1 MLDRDVDGAVVLPA
15 PGKGAGVTTYIASGG
30 GRGLGQA
37 VSGIGDSIAAKL
49 QTTNTATDLA
59 PLPKKDPVG
68 SIEFY
73 AILFAGLGAALGATV
88 FGRILGTVDTSAKF
102 VERSVVLV
110 LYAGLLAGLITLWID
125 SALEAVTVGPWA
137 VFGVLWLTGVAIGG
151 AVTGVA
157 ALGGTI
163 AALVMTLALVI
174 LGNTSSGGPLGI
186 HVLNDFFQTLYYV
199 FPQGDALDLLRS
211 VQYFDGA
218 AVAAPIIRLGIWAV
232 AGILLTLTAML
243 IRNRR
248 EAAARPKGGLRR
260 EHGPRPAA
268 GPSDS
273 RLESAAVTP
282 TRHRSRDAVA
292 LNTTGVLDERAPS
305 TGTHPTHD
313 NQPSLP
319 RTIGGP
325 HHARQDRCPPAPAPA
340 PLLRGAGGGRRSRR
354 WGPAPGPVRQAG
366 CDRRVRA
373 VESVG
378 YERRDRAA
386 TGPRA
391 IGGWLMPEWSPR
403 SGDRDDGRG
412 GHRDRDALDQRT
424 RRPLR

>member
-1 MLDRDVDGAVVLPA
+1 MTHVTETAPRRGDVPQHPEFEAAVAGHSLGSEGPGSAHRYRNLVLGGIAILLLAMAMLTSYSSAFGNPTPNNVQLAVTGDADAIVALEQQGSLDLTVVASARQARAAVLDRDVDAAVVLPA
-15 PGKGAGVTTYIASGG
+15 PGKGGVTTYIASGG

-37 VSGIGDSIAAKL
+37 ISGIGDSIAAKL

-88 FGRILGTVDTSAKF
+88 FGRILGTVDTAAKF
-102 VERSVVLV
+102 VERSIVLV

-125 SALEAVTVGPWA
+125 SGLGAVTVGPWA

-163 AALVMTLALVI
+163 AALAMTLALVI

-186 HVLNDFFQTLYYV
+186 HVLNDFFQTLSYV

-218 AVAAPIIRLGIWAV
+218 AVAVPIIRLGIWAG

-243 IRNRR
+243 IRSRR
-248 EAAARPKGGLRR
+248 EAAAR
-260 EHGPRPAA
+260 
-268 GPSDS
+268 S
-273 RLESAAVTP
+273 
-282 TRHRSRDAVA
+282 
-292 LNTTGVLDERAPS
+292 
-305 TGTHPTHD
+305 
-313 NQPSLP
+313 
-319 RTIGGP
+319 
-325 HHARQDRCPPAPAPA
+325 
-340 PLLRGAGGGRRSRR
+340 GAGRGSSSV
-354 WGPAPGPVRQAG
+354 PSAPGT
-366 CDRRVRA
+366 
-373 VESVG
+373 ET
-378 YERRDRAA
+378 A
-386 TGPRA
+386 TVASGSALLP
-391 IGGWLMPEWSPR
+391 LTPSP
-403 SGDRDDGRG
+403 
-412 GHRDRDALDQRT
+412 
-424 RRPLR
+424 

>member
-1 MLDRDVDGAVVLPA
+1 MTHATETAPRRGDVPQHPEFEAAVAGGSLDSEGPGSAHRYRNLVLGGIAILLLAMAMLTSYSSAFGNPTPNNVHLAVTGDADAIVALEQQGSLDVTVVGSARQARSAVLDRDVDGAVVLPA

-49 QTTNTATDLA
+49 RTTNTATDLA

-88 FGRILGTVDTSAKF
+88 FGRILGTVDTAAKF
-102 VERSVVLV
+102 VERSIVLV

-125 SALEAVTVGPWA
+125 AALGAVTVGPWA
-137 VFGVLWLTGVAIGG
+137 VFGILWLTGVAIGG

-163 AALVMTLALVI
+163 AALAMTLALVI

-186 HVLNDFFQTLYYV
+186 HVLNDFFQTLYSV

-218 AVAAPIIRLGIWAV
+218 AVAAPIIRLSIWAV

-248 EAAARPKGGLRR
+248 EAAARSG
-260 EHGPRPAA
+260 A
-268 GPSDS
+268 GRGQASVPSAPGTETATVAS
-273 RLESAAVTP
+273 GSALLP
-282 TRHRSRDAVA
+282 
-292 LNTTGVLDERAPS
+292 LAPS
-305 TGTHPTHD
+305 P
-313 NQPSLP
+313 
-319 RTIGGP
+319 
-325 HHARQDRCPPAPAPA
+325 
-340 PLLRGAGGGRRSRR
+340 
-354 WGPAPGPVRQAG
+354 
-366 CDRRVRA
+366 
-373 VESVG
+373 
-378 YERRDRAA
+378 
-386 TGPRA
+386 
-391 IGGWLMPEWSPR
+391 
-403 SGDRDDGRG
+403 
-412 GHRDRDALDQRT
+412 
-424 RRPLR
+424 

>member
-1 MLDRDVDGAVVLPA
+1 MTHVTEPATGRGDGPQHPEFEAAVAGGALDSEGPGSAHRYRNLVLGAIAILLLAMAMLTSYSSAFGNPTPNNVHLAVTGDAGAIVALEQQGSLDLTVVASEQQARSAVLDRDVDGAVILPA

-59 PLPKKDPVG
+59 PLPKQDPVG

-73 AILFAGLGAALGATV
+73 AILFAGLGAALGGTV
-88 FGRILGTVDTSAKF
+88 FGRILGTVDTAAKF
-102 VERSVVLV
+102 VERSIVLV

-125 SALEAVTVGPWA
+125 SALGAVTVGPWA
-137 VFGVLWLTGVAIGG
+137 VFGILWLTGVAIGG

-186 HVLNDFFQTLYYV
+186 HVLDDFFQTLYYV

-218 AVAAPIIRLGIWAV
+218 AVAAPIIRLSIWAV

-248 EAAARPKGGLRR
+248 EAAARPKGGLRH
-260 EHGPRPAA
+260 EQGPRSAA
-268 GPSDS
+268 GPSGS
-273 RLESAAVTP
+273 HLESAAGTPNAALLPLTP
-282 TRHRSRDAVA
+282 T
-292 LNTTGVLDERAPS
+292 P
-305 TGTHPTHD
+305 
-313 NQPSLP
+313 
-319 RTIGGP
+319 
-325 HHARQDRCPPAPAPA
+325 
-340 PLLRGAGGGRRSRR
+340 
-354 WGPAPGPVRQAG
+354 
-366 CDRRVRA
+366 
-373 VESVG
+373 
-378 YERRDRAA
+378 
-386 TGPRA
+386 
-391 IGGWLMPEWSPR
+391 
-403 SGDRDDGRG
+403 
-412 GHRDRDALDQRT
+412 
-424 RRPLR
+424 

>member
-1 MLDRDVDGAVVLPA
+1 MTHVTETAPRRGEVPQHPEFEAAVAGGSLDSEGPGSAHRYRNLVLGGIAILLLAMAMLTSYSSAFGNPTPNNVQLAVTGDADAIVALEQQGSLDLTVVASARQARAAVLDRDVDGAVVLPA
-15 PGKGAGVTTYIASGG
+15 PGKGAVTTYIASGG

-37 VSGIGDSIAAKL
+37 ISGVGDSIAAKL

-68 SIEFY
+68 SVEFY

-88 FGRILGTVDTSAKF
+88 FGRILGTVDTATKF

-125 SALEAVTVGPWA
+125 SGLGAVTVGPWA

-163 AALVMTLALVI
+163 AALAMTLALVI

-186 HVLNDFFQTLYYV
+186 HVLNDFFQTLSYV

-218 AVAAPIIRLGIWAV
+218 AVAVPIIRLGIWAG

-243 IRNRR
+243 IRTRR
-248 EAAARPKGGLRR
+248 EAAARSG
-260 EHGPRPAA
+260 A
-268 GPSDS
+268 G
-273 RLESAAVTP
+273 RGTV
-282 TRHRSRDAVA
+282 
-292 LNTTGVLDERAPS
+292 VLPS
-305 TGTHPTHD
+305 T
-313 NQPSLP
+313 S
-319 RTIGGP
+319 
-325 HHARQDRCPPAPAPA
+325 
-340 PLLRGAGGGRRSRR
+340 S
-354 WGPAPGPVRQAG
+354 
-366 CDRRVRA
+366 
-373 VESVG
+373 S
-378 YERRDRAA
+378 
-386 TGPRA
+386 
-391 IGGWLMPEWSPR
+391 
-403 SGDRDDGRG
+403 
-412 GHRDRDALDQRT
+412 
-424 RRPLR
+424 

>member
-1 MLDRDVDGAVVLPA
+1 MTHAMKPAPGWGDDPRHPEFEAAVAGGSLDSEGPGSAHRYRNVILGGIAILLLAMAMLTSYSRAFGNPTANNVHLAVTGNADTIAALEQQRSLQLTVVGSEQQARTAVLDRVVDGAIVLPPA
-15 PGKGAGVTTYIASGG
+15 GKGAGVTTYIASGG

-37 VSGIGDSIAAKL
+37 VSGIGNSIAAKM
-49 QTTNTATDLA
+49 QTTNKATDLA
-59 PLPKKDPVG
+59 PLPANDPVG

-88 FGRILGTVDTSAKF
+88 FGRILGTVDTAARF

-125 SALEAVTVGPWA
+125 AALGAVTVGPWA
-137 VFGVLWLTGVAIGG
+137 VFGILWLTGLAIGG

-174 LGNTSSGGPLGI
+174 LGNPSSGGPLGI

-232 AGILLTLTAML
+232 GGILLTLTAML

-248 EAAARPKGGLRR
+248 EAAARPEDGLRL
-260 EHGPRPAA
+260 EHGPRPVA

-282 TRHRSRDAVA
+282 RPASFPVT
-292 LNTTGVLDERAPS
+292 PS
-305 TGTHPTHD
+305 P
-313 NQPSLP
+313 
-319 RTIGGP
+319 
-325 HHARQDRCPPAPAPA
+325 
-340 PLLRGAGGGRRSRR
+340 
-354 WGPAPGPVRQAG
+354 
-366 CDRRVRA
+366 
-373 VESVG
+373 
-378 YERRDRAA
+378 
-386 TGPRA
+386 
-391 IGGWLMPEWSPR
+391 
-403 SGDRDDGRG
+403 
-412 GHRDRDALDQRT
+412 
-424 RRPLR
+424 